1 MSRRAMLLA
10 LVVGLVGLAFTQ
22 AVIAEET
29 TRTTIT
35 GMGKALVADA
45 KDPSVANATVTVTT
59 KDQDGKET
67 QVVYDVYGWA
77 GVIVA
82 KQGDGKKVEVTG
94 VVGEKDGK
102 KTITGRSVDVKIIIV
117 EEK

>member
-1 MSRRAMLLA
+1 MSRRLMVLA
-10 LVVGLVGLAFTQ
+10 LLVGLAGVAFAQMAMADDTPK
-22 AVIAEET
+22 
-29 TRTTIT
+29 TTIT
-35 GMGKALVADA
+35 GMGKALVADP
-45 KDPSVANATVTVTT
+45 KDASVANATVTVTAA
-59 KDQDGKET
+59 DGT
-67 QVVYDVYGWA
+67 QTVYDVYGWA

>member
-1 MSRRAMLLA
+1 MSRRAMLFA
-10 LVVGLVGLAFTQ
+10 LMVGLVGLAFTQ
-22 AVIAEET
+22 AAVAADT
-29 TRTTIT
+29 PKTTIT
-35 GMGKALVADA
+35 GMGKAVVADA

-59 KDQDGKET
+59 DGT

-94 VVGEKDGK
+94 VVSEKDGK

-117 EEK
+117 EEKK

>member
-1 MSRRAMLLA
+1 MLLA
-10 LVVGLVGLAFTQ
+10 LLVGLVGLAFTQ
-22 AVIAEET
+22 AVIAGDAPK
-29 TRTTIT
+29 TTIT
-35 GMGKALVADA
+35 GMGKAVVADA

-59 KDQDGKET
+59 ADGT
-67 QVVYDVYGWA
+67 QAVYDLYGWA